1 MKYDKNKKSL
11 GQYFTKNL
19 LLQKTVF
26 NFILNSSD
34 KILEP
39 CIGRGDLVSY
49 ILSQLPSI
57 EFTMIEIDETIE
69 LLPDVERSFIRYG
82 DFIKMNLEEKYDTIV
97 GNPPYIRTKT
107 GNLYIDFIAKCFEL
121 LNTCGELIFIVPSDF
136 FKLTSSSNIIA
147 RMMSSGTFTHI
158 YHPHNENMFENAS
171 IDIIVFRYCKDQ
183 SLSNETLYN
192 GTKMYLK
199 HNNGLVTF
207 HQEEI
212 KNYKNYKN
220 MEDIFK
226 ICVGLVS
233 GKEEVYKNDILGNI
247 EVLNDENQIDKYIF
261 IEKFPTENIELN
273 TYLLKNK
280 ELLLSR
286 AIKKFTEKNWYEWG
300 APRNLT
306 TMRDNMGKSCIYMN
320 TLTRKETIAFV
331 GKVQY
336 FGGGLLMLLPRN
348 NISVEQLKET
358 VNYLNSSEFKKNFM
372 FSGRFKIGQRQLCK
386 SQI

>member
-11 GQYFTKNL
+11 GQYFTKNP

-26 NFILNSSD
+26 DFILNSPD

-39 CIGRGDLVSY
+39 SIGRGDLVSY

-69 LLPDVERSFIRYG
+69 LLPDIERSFIRYG
-82 DFIKMNLEEKYDTIV
+82 DFIKMNLEENYDTIV

-107 GNLYIDFIAKCFEL
+107 GNLYIDFIAKCFDL
-121 LNTCGELIFIVPSDF
+121 LNVGGELIFIVPSDF
-136 FKLTSSSNIIA
+136 FKLTCSSNMII
-147 RMMSSGTFTHI
+147 RMMLAGTFTHI

-171 IDIIVFRYCKDQ
+171 IDILVFRYCRD
-183 SLSNETLYN
+183 SNLSNETLYN
-192 GTKMYLK
+192 GTKMHLK
-199 HNNGLVTF
+199 HNNGLITF

-212 KNYKNYKN
+212 KNYKNL
-220 MEDIFK
+220 EDVFK

-233 GKEEVYKNDILGNI
+233 GKEEVYKNQVLGNI
-247 EVLNDENQIDKYIF
+247 DVLNDENRVDKYIF
-261 IEKFPTENIELN
+261 IENFPTENIELN

-280 ELLLSR
+280 ESLMER
-286 AIKKFTEKNWYEWG
+286 AIKKFTEKNWYAWG
-300 APRNLT
+300 APRNLSA
-306 TMRDNMGKSCIYMN
+306 MRDNMGKSCIYMN
-320 TLTRKETIAFV
+320 TITRKEAVAFV

-348 NISVEQLKET
+348 NISAEQLKET
-358 VNYLNSSEFKKNFM
+358 VNYLNSSEFKKNFT

-386 SQI
+386 SQM